1 MTCLTPW
8 GILFFSQ
15 LQVQVAFVV
24 GNLAQLQ
31 VDGVLFLRGKVNGG
45 CALTENALVAALA
58 PVQLVSVQVG
68 EQVFVPYFDYAA
80 LGVNG
85 FKIDILVQSFDFR
98 QLWCFASVAEQQ
110 TVAAKVAVMRIFA
123 EIAAVSQVFV
133 TLRVSCQNALVNPVP
148 DEAALEAG
156 IFVPQGCVFVG
167 GAAGVTHRVGEFAQ
181 NERTTVPAGDCVFL
195 ALLRT
200 IVHF

>member
-68 EQVFVPYFDYAA
+68 EQVFVDDKNLITAYFCGNV
-80 LGVNG
+80 L
-85 FKIDILVQSFDFR
+85 II
-98 QLWCFASVAEQQ
+98 
-110 TVAAKVAVMRIFA
+110 
-123 EIAAVSQVFV
+123 
-133 TLRVSCQNALVNPVP
+133 
-148 DEAALEAG
+148 
-156 IFVPQGCVFVG
+156 
-167 GAAGVTHRVGEFAQ
+167 EFA
-181 NERTTVPAGDCVFL
+181 
-195 ALLRT
+195 
-200 IVHF
+200 